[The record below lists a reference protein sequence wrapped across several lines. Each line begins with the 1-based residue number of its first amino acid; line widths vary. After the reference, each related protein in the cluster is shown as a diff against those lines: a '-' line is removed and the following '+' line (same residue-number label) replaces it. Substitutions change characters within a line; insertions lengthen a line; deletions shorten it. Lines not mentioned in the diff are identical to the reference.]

1 MGVKPIA
8 VGVGRGWLS
17 LGVFTLLPKGGGTLK
32 LNGTLI
38 NYKWYGLSV
47 SAFIVHGKTQEHG
60 VATGVGAG

>member
-1 MGVKPIA
+1 MGVKA
-8 VGVGRGWLS
+8 DSRRGRQGLALSGSLHSSAQGV
-17 LGVFTLLPKGGGTLK
+17 GTLK